1 MSFDIEG
8 FINYLQTMEGG
19 NKDIL
24 PAKATAAHVRGFFRY
39 TPETQ
44 PAYKALMCYQ
54 SLQNYFNHL
63 KSTMKFSA
71 TTIAEKLRAIRQAIE
86 YVSYVNEH
94 DQEVISRGQTVKDR
108 LKIWGKALTKDIKRQ
123 RNENLIKA
131 SYEVSV
137 ISHFIKFHTLV

>member
-1 MSFDIEG
+1 MVKSNTRTKG
-8 FINYLQTMEGG
+8 
-19 NKDIL
+19 
-24 PAKATAAHVRGFFRY
+24 PASTRTKEPVHGQKGQY
-39 TPETQ
+39 TD
-44 PAYKALMCYQ
+44 
-54 SLQNYFNHL
+54 
-63 KSTMKFSA
+63 KSARTRTKGPKVQDPNPNP

-86 YVSYVNEH
+86 YVSYLNEH

-108 LKIWGKALTKDIKRQ
+108 LKIWGKALTKDIRRQ